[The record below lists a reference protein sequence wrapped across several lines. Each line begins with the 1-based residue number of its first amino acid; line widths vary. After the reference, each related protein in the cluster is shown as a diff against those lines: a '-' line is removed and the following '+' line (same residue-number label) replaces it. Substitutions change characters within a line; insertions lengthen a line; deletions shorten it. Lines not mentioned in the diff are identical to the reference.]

1 MLDALSA
8 LKFRVLSHV
17 PARVQRRHPAPPLVA
32 LRNEGGSPGAR
43 RRDAAVHDG
52 VVCQRPA
59 PPDRLQRF
67 ALPADRAPVVADLH
81 HKYGKALYDDF
92 QMPPGSNERVA
103 LDYFCSKRAH
113 LVDAAL
119 ARPQRASRT
128 RDCPDLSPVRGQADL
143 LRQLL
148 GNAKGLVLGEVH
160 AQQGSKR
167 LLVDHM
173 PLLRHLGV
181 DTLYMEHLQADLH
194 QADLDQLHRHGTYT
208 GALKRF
214 LAEQDQGH
222 HTHMESGNTF
232 SKVVDAAF
240 KAGIRVVALDLMSSY
255 HLHRVK
261 VPADHPE
268 ETGLDLRT
276 KLFNHVAAL
285 RIRQDQQ
292 GQVGKPGPQRWVA
305 LVGNAHAGTFN
316 GIAGIA
322 ERLEVASLRIEDT
335 NPSWSDALKVGHDPG
350 RTVEP
355 DAWRAGGELQ
365 CDYLLKVPVTPG
377 RDQRET
383 PAPCTASEARQRRLD
398 RWDAATSTS
407 TPGPRR
413 A

>member
-8 LKFRVLSHV
+8 LKYRVLSHL

-43 RRDAAVHDG
+43 KRDAAVYDG

-67 ALPADRAPVVADLH
+67 ALPGDRAEVVADLH
-81 HKYGKALYDDF
+81 HQYGKALYDDF
-92 QMPPGSNERVA
+92 QMPPGSNERIA
-103 LDYFCSKRAH
+103 LDYFCSKRAQ

-119 ARPQRASRT
+119 THPKRASRT
-128 RDCPDLSPVRGQADL
+128 RDCPDLAPARCQADL

-148 GNAKGLVLGEVH
+148 ENARGLVLGEVH

-167 LLVDHM
+167 LLIDHM
-173 PLLRHLGV
+173 ALLRHLGV

-194 QADLDQLHRHGTYT
+194 QDDLDQLHRNHVYT
-208 GALKRF
+208 GALDRF
-214 LAEQDQGH
+214 LAQQDHGH
-222 HTHMESGNTF
+222 GTRAASGATF
-232 SKVVDAAF
+232 RNVIDAAL
-240 KAGIRVVALDLMSSY
+240 KAGVRVVALDLMSSY
-255 HLHRVK
+255 HLHGVK
-261 VPADHPE
+261 VPAGHPE
-268 ETGLDLRT
+268 ETGLDLRI

-292 GQVGKPGPQRWVA
+292 DQVGKPGPQRWVA

-335 NPSWSDALKVGHDPG
+335 NPSWSDALKAGHDPG

-365 CDYLLKVPVTPG
+365 CDYLLKVSVTPG
-377 RDQRET
+377 RDQRES

-398 RWDAATSTS
+398 RWDAATSM
-407 TPGPRR
+407 PEQRR

>member
-1 MLDALSA
+1 MLDALAA
-8 LKFRVLSHV
+8 LKCRVLSHL
-17 PARVQRRHPAPPLVA
+17 PARVQRRHPVAPLVA
-32 LRNEGGSPGAR
+32 LRNADCSPGTR
-43 RRDAAVHDG
+43 RRDAAVYDG

-59 PPDRLQRF
+59 TPDRLQRF
-67 ALPADRAPVVADLH
+67 ALPADRAAVVADLH
-81 HKYGKALYDDF
+81 HQYGKALYDDF
-92 QMPPGSNERVA
+92 QMPPGSPERVA
-103 LDYFCSKRAH
+103 LDNFCSKRAH

-119 ARPQRASRT
+119 TRPMRASRT
-128 RDCPDLSPVRGQADL
+128 RDCPDLAPARRQADL

-167 LLVDHM
+167 LLIDHM
-173 PLLRHLGV
+173 ALLRHLGV

-194 QADLDQLHRHGTYT
+194 QADLDQLHRHGIHT

-214 LAEQDQGH
+214 LAEQDHGH
-222 HTHMESGNTF
+222 HMQVESGNTF
-232 SKVVDAAF
+232 SNVVDAAF
-240 KAGIRVVALDLMSSY
+240 NAGIRVVALDLMSSY
-255 HLHRVK
+255 HLHGVK
-261 VPADHPE
+261 VPAGHPE

-285 RIRQDQQ
+285 RIRQDQLD
-292 GQVGKPGPQRWVA
+292 QVGKPGPQRWVA

-322 ERLEVASLRIEDT
+322 ERLEVASLRMEDT

-383 PAPCTASEARQRRLD
+383 PAPCTASEARQRRQD
-398 RWDAATSTS
+398 RWAAAAP
-407 TPGPRR
+407 TPPQSR